1 MILGLIITAF
11 VFYLVCGT
19 LSFAFRLSWGMFRV
33 LFRIGLWLVAPV
45 LLVLALV
52 FSLLGNA
59 WFWIALIVLIC
70 ILGSKRTP
78 VRNYM

>member
-70 ILGSKRTP
+70 VLGSKRPP

>member
-19 LSFAFRLSWGMFRV
+19 LSFAFRLSWSIFKV
-33 LFRIGLWLVAPV
+33 LFRLGLYLICPI
-45 LLVLALV
+45 LFVLAIL
-52 FSLLGNA
+52 FSIIGSS

-70 ILGSKRTP
+70 VLGTRRTG
-78 VRNYM
+78 VRA